1 MTGSRFIP
9 VIAIVTMLASAASAQ
24 PAEIASSAKAFPLT
38 VGSEWT
44 YQVQFAVAT
53 PLWYDPYFIQ
63 PSLVAT
69 SVTHGTTSKLRG
81 PGPGVSFTVKVTGTE
96 SPGVALVEVSSDG
109 LHHWFAPTMINPKL
123 AVASSTGT
131 FPEGHPWMK
140 KCEVAADK
148 WEPVLPLSQPVEVL
162 ELRGTI
168 QMDKEPKE
176 PWILGRM
183 LAAVPADGKSRI
195 EKCGWLAEKSAEPVT
210 VPAGTYTNV
219 FHSRFKQGTGDETPP
234 HVVESWVAPGVGLVK
249 STVLD
254 SENKPRYSIVL
265 TSVTIR

>member
-148 WEPVLPLSQPVEVL
+148 WEPVLRFLNPWKCSSCAGPFKWTRNRKSPGYLGACWPRFRRTESRASKNAAGSRRSPLN
-162 ELRGTI
+162 R
-168 QMDKEPKE
+168 
-176 PWILGRM
+176 
-183 LAAVPADGKSRI
+183 
-195 EKCGWLAEKSAEPVT
+195 
-210 VPAGTYTNV
+210 
-219 FHSRFKQGTGDETPP
+219 
-234 HVVESWVAPGVGLVK
+234 
-249 STVLD
+249 
-254 SENKPRYSIVL
+254 
-265 TSVTIR
+265 